1 MYALGPLVF
10 WVDAESTCA
19 FFILCMP
26 CLPKILREKGI
37 IRNLKQCLG
46 MRVTQPGGSYGSD
59 LKPGK
64 YVYGSGR
71 HSADDSYRIW
81 NDRGVPLENMGT
93 ESTEHLRQPDNVDG
107 KIMRT
112 RHITVQVSDPDPRGH
127 PV

>member
-37 IRNLKQCLG
+37 IRNLKQCFG
-46 MRVTQPGGSYGSD
+46 MRVTEPGTYGSD
-59 LKPGK
+59 LKPGR
-64 YVYGSGR
+64 YGYGSKY
-71 HSADDSYRIW
+71 SADDSYRMLGE
-81 NDRGVPLENMGT
+81 DRGVPLKNLGT
-93 ESTEHLRQPDNVDG
+93 ESTEHLRHPDNVDG

-112 RHITVQVSDPDPRGH
+112 RHITVQVSDPMSRGN